1 MAKRQGGS
9 RTLGLRP
16 EVTVTRLVSR
26 DDDKAKQMVHE
37 KATKQQTIAPGNDD
51 DVIILED
58 NDYVLRKDSENKRVE
73 DNLAGNEASGSEM
86 SVDEA
91 SVKKD
96 KRQHKTIGMKIKD
109 EVMRRVREDEIKAR
123 DSDASFQSLINA
135 KRKRREEGV
144 DYGSVE
150 SNLDIQTGDMDT
162 DDDLDATVMDDDTG
176 RMDMVM
182 KYADGIQKWTKE
194 LDELRLDNEKVLKRE
209 VFGRMLE
216 LQELIRTGGKR
227 LMLYFTTERMNR
239 SGSEEL
245 RKEVSEMRGEMGEL
259 KRRNIRLEGEIIEL
273 KKKNTYL
280 QQEIQKQQQKSR
292 EPMTVETMKSNGY
305 SAAVKRS
312 TQQQQ
317 QAPETEKN
325 KISKVKKNGGRTGMD
340 GARDEVAERL
350 LEQLENL
357 RRCVMDYCGKGKDEA
372 CVGKDN
378 EKEEEQ
384 VRNMERNRITKRD
397 QEWTVVQRRGAGR
410 NKEGRENRI
419 GEKRTPRVVAK
430 PPPTTEAVVI
440 TCEDK
445 ESGGMELIRR
455 AKRNISLEGLGI
467 AEVRTRKTATGAT
480 LIQITGEG
488 RKDKADALAGKLK
501 EFFGE
506 ARVKVNRPVKR
517 TELRLRGLEEGTT
530 MEEVKSVV
538 ARIGEGSEE
547 EVRVGRI
554 AWNRMG
560 YGSVLVTCTAET
572 ARRLMEKEERIRIGW
587 ARIYVERIAP
597 RALRCYRCLEN
608 GHTGVTCDNS
618 VDRSGT
624 CFKCGSIGHKAK
636 DCQNPTQCS
645 ACVSMGIE
653 GSHVIGGPRCNAHT
667 ERRKRM
673 ESENTGGAG

>member
-1 MAKRQGGS
+1 MDRESREKSLGCRDSDPSNAKRQGGS
-9 RTLGLRP
+9 RTLGLLP
-16 EVTVTRLVSR
+16 EVTVTRLALR
-26 DDDKAKQMVHE
+26 GDDKAKK
-37 KATKQQTIAPGNDD
+37 KAKDSILEQQAAAPGSDD
-51 DVIILED
+51 DLIILEEKVS
-58 NDYVLRKDSENKRVE
+58 VLRKDEESKRVG
-73 DNLAGNEASGSEM
+73 DNLAGNEASESEM
-86 SVDEA
+86 SVDEN
-91 SVKKD
+91 SMKND
-96 KRQHKTIGMKIKD
+96 KRQRKTLGMKIKD
-109 EVMRRVREDEIKAR
+109 EVLRRVKQQEMR
-123 DSDASFQSLINA
+123 DSDASFQSLVNA
-135 KRKRREEGV
+135 KRKRTEENP
-144 DYGSVE
+144 DFGSVE
-150 SNLDIQTGDMDT
+150 SNLDIQARDMDT
-162 DDDLDATVMDDDTG
+162 EDDMDATMVEDDIG
-176 RMDMVM
+176 RCDMVM

-194 LDELRLDNEKVLKRE
+194 LDELRLNSEKVLKRE

-245 RKEVSEMRGEMGEL
+245 RKEVSEMRGEMEEL
-259 KRRNIRLEGEIIEL
+259 KRKNTRLEGKIMEL

-280 QQEIQKQQQKSR
+280 QQEIQKQQKSR
-292 EPMTVETMKSNGY
+292 EPTTAETTKSNGY

-312 TQQQQ
+312 IQQQQQ

-325 KISKVKKNGGRTGMD
+325 KISKVKKNGGRTGKD

-384 VRNMERNRITKRD
+384 VGNMERNRMMKCD
-397 QEWTVVQRRGAGR
+397 KEWTVVQSRGAGR
-410 NKEGRENRI
+410 NKERKESRV
-419 GEKRTPRVVAK
+419 GEKRTPKVITKA
-430 PPPTTEAVVI
+430 PLITEAVVI

-467 AEVRTRKTATGAT
+467 AEARTRKTATGAT

-517 TELRLRGLEEGTT
+517 TELRLRGLEEGT
-530 MEEVKSVV
+530 MIEEVKSVV

-560 YGSVLVTCTAET
+560 YGSVLVTCTAEM

-587 ARIYVERIAP
+587 ARIYVERIPP
-597 RALRCYRCLEN
+597 RALQCYRCLEN

-618 VDRSGT
+618 VDRSGHWT
-624 CFKCGSIGHKAK
+624 QGEGLPNSNTVQCMPVDGH
-636 DCQNPTQCS
+636 
-645 ACVSMGIE
+645 
-653 GSHVIGGPRCNAHT
+653 
-667 ERRKRM
+667 
-673 ESENTGGAG
+673 